1 MSKYLAFTEV
11 VFKDPDLLVG
21 ALEEVGC
28 KQVQQGERLAMG
40 RYYDEQIEQR
50 AEIVIPRYSI
60 GNDYGDIGFARSGS
74 GEYTP
79 VMDEL
84 DRRRALGGRFIPQL
98 RAAYN
103 ERVVAKVAARLRGS
117 VHRCVEGGVV
127 KIKVR
132 Y

>member
-11 VFKDPDLLVG
+11 VFKDRDLLVG
-21 ALEEVGC
+21 ALEDVGC
-28 KQVQQGERLAMG
+28 KQIRQGERLAMG
-40 RYYDEQIEQR
+40 RYYAEQIEQR

-60 GNDYGDIGFARSGS
+60 GNDYGDIGFARSDG

-84 DRRRALGGRFIPQL
+84 DRRRVLGGRFIPQL

-103 ERVVAKVAARLRGS
+103 ERAVAKVAARLRGTVQRS
-117 VHRCVEGGVV
+117 VEGGVV
-127 KIKVR
+127 KIRVR

>member
-11 VFKDPDLLVG
+11 VFKDCDLLVG
-21 ALEEVGC
+21 ALEDVGC
-28 KQVQQGERLAMG
+28 KQIRQGERLAMG
-40 RYYDEQIEQR
+40 RYYAEQIEQR

-60 GNDYGDIGFARSGS
+60 GNDYGDIGFVRSEA

-79 VMDEL
+79 VIDEL
-84 DRRRALGGRFIPQL
+84 DRKRALNGRLIPQL

-103 ERVVAKVAARLRGS
+103 ERAIAKVAARLRGT
-117 VHRCVEGGVV
+117 VQRGVEGGVV
-127 KIKVR
+127 KIRVR